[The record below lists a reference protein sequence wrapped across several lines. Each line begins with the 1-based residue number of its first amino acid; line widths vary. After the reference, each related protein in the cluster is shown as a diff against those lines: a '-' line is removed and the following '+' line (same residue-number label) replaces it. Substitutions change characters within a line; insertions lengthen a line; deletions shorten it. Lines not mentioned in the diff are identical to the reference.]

1 MGEFSKALDYRGRF
15 KDCKQIMRDVLCF
28 WQAKLTLIEF
38 ETINAS
44 REIALN

>member
-1 MGEFSKALDYRGRF
+1 MGKFFKSLDYRGRF
-15 KDCKQIMRDVLCF
+15 KNCKQIMCDVLCF
-28 WQAKLTLIEF
+28 WKAKLTLIEF